1 MYPPGFGIQ
10 EQARYFGTARDY
22 QRELDRLEQE
32 REALAERAWCAND
45 YDKRTD
51 SDVIEWRN
59 NYARKL
65 RALRKAKH
73 ESYINRPAARRSSEG
88 C

>member
-1 MYPPGFGIQ
+1 MSNYPPDFGIQ
-10 EQARYFGTARDY
+10 EQARYFGTARDR

-32 REALAERAWCAND
+32 REAFAEFAHGANER
-45 YDKRTD
+45 DKRTD

-73 ESYINRPAARRSSEG
+73 ESRID
-88 C
+88 